1 MLTHASVKTKLT
13 LLAFASGCLCF
24 LLSAF
29 LLYELNSISRSFHH
43 VAVKDGQALK
53 AMEETRAQLLLS
65 TQSLYLA
72 INDSAKRPHYLQDV
86 AAAVTQLEQE
96 SIRLEQNTAMNQTE
110 LLRILKDKSALFANL
125 RQLKHQLE
133 NNTIEPNVA
142 SADPVFMQ
150 VNTLI
155 EQLNQTLENIRRQS
169 DADVQAGMAQTA
181 FAFKASLVAAVVVI
195 GLMLWLFHSFA
206 TRLVER
212 LRQVSHV
219 ATRIADGDLTVR
231 WQQTEFGH
239 DEIGTTTSAVYR
251 MHQNLLD
258 IVTSLQSSIDT
269 VAAASEQ
276 LHTVAHQV
284 EQQMLEQA
292 ASTESMSAAVE
303 EMATT
308 MSGMAHA
315 SHEVEIKAKAAGAA
329 AQGSGQ
335 QVLHAS
341 EEMHAIAD
349 EIAKASEE
357 IAKLGSQ
364 MSEINNIVTVIHAV
378 ADQTNLLALNAA
390 IEAARAGEQGRGF
403 AVVAD
408 EVRTLAA
415 RTTAS
420 AAQITA
426 MVTSL
431 LQNAEKAVARMQQ
444 NDTRAQQGMDITRK
458 AADAISIIQQE
469 TDTVLL
475 ATQQIGH
482 AIQEQKLANDEISRN
497 VRQVADMA
505 NEETEA
511 MHGVALAVEQVSA
524 MTVQLS
530 TLVHRFRLS

>member
-1 MLTHASVKTKLT
+1 MLNHASVKTKLT

-24 LLSAF
+24 VLSAF
-29 LLYELNSISRSFHH
+29 LLYELTSISRSFHN
-43 VAVKDGQALK
+43 VAVKDAQALE

-65 TQSLYLA
+65 TQALYLA
-72 INDSAKRPHYLQDV
+72 INNGSKRQHYLQELD
-86 AAAVTQLEQE
+86 AAVTQLEQE
-96 SIRLEQNTAMNQTE
+96 SEQLEQSSAMQQGDLKAI
-110 LLRILKDKSALFANL
+110 LLDKTALFANL
-125 RQLKHQLE
+125 RQLRQQLSS
-133 NNTIEPNVA
+133 NSIETHTA
-142 SADPVFMQ
+142 LAHPVFIQ

-155 EQLNQTLENIRRQS
+155 EQLNQTLERLRQQTHH
-169 DADVQAGMAQTA
+169 DVKAGMAQTA

-195 GLMLWLFHSFA
+195 AVMLWLFHSFA
-206 TRLVER
+206 ARLVER

-231 WQQTEFGH
+231 WPQTEFAQ
-239 DEIGTTTSAVYR
+239 DEIGSTTSAVYR
-251 MHQNLLD
+251 MHQNLLE
-258 IVTSLQSSIDT
+258 IVSSLQSSIDT
-269 VAAASEQ
+269 VAAASEE

-341 EEMHAIAD
+341 EEMHTIAD
-349 EIAKASEE
+349 EIAKASDE
-357 IAKLGSQ
+357 IAKLGNE
-364 MSEINNIVTVIHAV
+364 MTEINNIVTVIHAV

-420 AAQITA
+420 AAQITT

-444 NDTRAQQGMDITRK
+444 NDARAQQGMDITRK
-458 AADAISIIQQE
+458 AADAIRIIQQE

-482 AIQEQKLANDEISRN
+482 AIQEQKQANDEISRN

-530 TLVHRFRLS
+530 TLVHRFKLS